1 MPYLLANP
9 SYAEQLNRSIMRLL
23 RPEHLRNEKYTDLYC
38 TMVTHPTTGYMA
50 LVLPETQ
57 TVPIHIEAS
66 GDELKA
72 LMSIFVNDGA
82 VPQAE
87 ADALSDALTVLGG
100 QKVRIVDFVPGSWG
114 PFILTKEQMDADG
127 WFPEQDEEEV

>member
-23 RPEHLRNEKYTDLYC
+23 RPEHLRDEKYTDLYC
-38 TMVTHPTTGYMA
+38 TMVTHPETGYMA
-50 LVLPETQ
+50 LVLPESE
-57 TVPIHIEAS
+57 TVPVHIEAS

-72 LMSIFVNDGA
+72 LMSIFVADGA
-82 VPQAE
+82 VSQAE
-87 ADALSDALTVLGG
+87 ADGLADALLALGG
-100 QKVRIVDFVPGSWG
+100 QQVQIIDFVPPSWS

-127 WFPEQDEEEV
+127 WFPEIEEEV